1 MINKTDKYSNALGE
15 NFSGCLLKYPANKTA
30 RRKCEEDWAKRNT
43 DTTEL
48 ERIRLENE
56 ALALQNAA
64 SNTGMSAG
72 QIALIGF
79 GSIAA
84 LTIMVVVIKKYAK

>member
-1 MINKTDKYSNALGE
+1 MINKTDKYSNGIGDNL
-15 NFSGCLLKYPANKTA
+15 SGCWRLYPVNK
-30 RRKCEEDWAKRNT
+30 EKRNKCI
-43 DTTEL
+43 DDFQAGKVSATEL
-48 ERIRLENE
+48 ERIRLQNE
-56 ALALQNAA
+56 ALALQNAGL
-64 SNTGMSAG
+64 NTGMSAG